1 MDKHIW
7 HPYTEMDLNSQ
18 KDRYVFD
25 TRDYHI
31 SAWERENN
39 EDPIFEEFIEKIV
52 ESGGEDYII
61 SPVQMINL
69 FEQIKTWKRVNNT
82 IILSVNQSP
91 FFTGWLKYIRLKKV
105 SENKYIVY
113 TTSGKEYYPI
123 DWRNIINSA
132 KV

>member
-18 KDRYVFD
+18 KDGYVFD

-39 EDPIFEEFIEKIV
+39 EDPAFEEFIEKIA

-91 FFTGWLKYIRLKKV
+91 FFRGWLKYIRLKKV

-123 DWRNIINSA
+123 DWRNIINTA